1 LSRFPY
7 GKENVVESPLCSREL
22 CQQYLLPGKAHKCEK
37 FVTFHRLAGGE
48 KPESFSFLFAETR
61 DEILKDAI
69 FCPPGPGERGRVN
82 SRWGVLSG
90 FLWLRG
96 ASNRSN
102 HTLVVFTAV
111 RLFITRA
118 DCLKW
123 FDNRSQLGHVIALA
137 VQVPV
142 RSAPM
147 LNSVASFTTTQQWD
161 RVMQSLDSST

>member
-1 LSRFPY
+1 MARKTLS
-7 GKENVVESPLCSREL
+7 KALCARVSYASSICSQARL
-22 CQQYLLPGKAHKCEK
+22 INCEK

-90 FLWLRG
+90 FLWLRA

-137 VQVPV
+137 VP
-142 RSAPM
+142 SAGAVSPDVKFLRLRFYHYAAM
-147 LNSVASFTTTQQWD
+147 G
-161 RVMQSLDSST
+161 QSYAILG